1 MLPGQRDLMAERM
14 GAVTEESL
22 DQAQLIQTAIEAQ
35 AKSENIM
42 QNVFSKVQEVSDN
55 LLKISNDSVQA

>member
-1 MLPGQRDLMAERM
+1 MTSMAERM

>member
-1 MLPGQRDLMAERM
+1 MAERM

>member
-1 MLPGQRDLMAERM
+1 MMLEFAEW
-14 GAVTEESL
+14 
-22 DQAQLIQTAIEAQ
+22 QLNKLLE
-35 AKSENIM
+35 KCKDEDSKIM